1 MDIGLPAAP
10 SNLRLHATQ
19 PLDEAP
25 DTMVGHVSEL
35 DQALLMK
42 PAIPREK
49 KKTGRPRKIRK
60 RPKKAISAYTNFV
73 MRNRRSLMEENPELS
88 FQEVAKKL
96 GAIWRSLTDKD
107 KEDYVKEAL
116 KDKARYEREKKTWKA
131 PPPVTKR
138 TLRCLKVFLCGCIM
152 EKCGSI
158 VVHVRDDDE

>member
-10 SNLRLHATQ
+10 SNLRLHPGQ

-25 DTMVGHVSEL
+25 DIGVPHIGRDLES
-35 DQALLMK
+35 ALLLK
-42 PAIPREK
+42 PPALPKQK

-73 MRNRRSLMEENPELS
+73 MRNRRAIMEQNPEMS

-96 GAIWRSLTDKD
+96 GAIWRSLSEKD
-107 KEDYVKEAL
+107 REIYVKEAL
-116 KDKARYEREKKTWKA
+116 KDKARYELEKKTWKP

-138 TLRCLKVFLCGCIM
+138 K
-152 EKCGSI
+152 S
-158 VVHVRDDDE
+158 

>member
-25 DTMVGHVSEL
+25 DAMVAHVSEL
-35 DQALLMK
+35 DQALLIK

-73 MRNRRSLMEENPELS
+73 MRNRRALMEENPELS

-138 TLRCLKVFLCGCIM
+138 T
-152 EKCGSI
+152 
-158 VVHVRDDDE
+158 